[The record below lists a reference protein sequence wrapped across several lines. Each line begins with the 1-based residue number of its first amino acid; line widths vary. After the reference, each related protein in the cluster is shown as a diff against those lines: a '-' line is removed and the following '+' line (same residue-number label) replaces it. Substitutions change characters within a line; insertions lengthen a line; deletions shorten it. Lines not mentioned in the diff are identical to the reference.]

1 MFDVSLTELM
11 VIGVVALIVIG
22 PERLPKVARTVG
34 HLLGRAQ
41 RYVNDVKSDIQREIE
56 LDELRKFKSEMETAA
71 QGVQKSLHET
81 QASLEEPVQQL
92 RAELDEAAREV
103 NGQPAAQAPAADAS
117 EALPAPTPA
126 AGSPAAGSPA
136 AGSPAAGS
144 PAAGSPAA
152 QPATEPA
159 RTIAPPAQNPNLALD
174 LGPEPA
180 QATAPAAGGQR
191 TRARRQARHAPE
203 RQRDPGRLPTRRRP
217 AGKLHLPSDRAALRL
232 LRAAAAIVAVFI
244 VLFIY
249 PGASPIY
256 DALAQPMLAS
266 LPQGTR
272 MIATGVITPFMV
284 PVKVTMMAA
293 FIIALP
299 VVLYQ
304 AWAFVAPG
312 LYRHESGWR
321 CH

>member
-71 QGVQKSLHET
+71 QDVQKSMHET

-117 EALPAPTPA
+117 EALPATAPSST
-126 AGSPAAGSPA
+126 GSPA

-152 QPATEPA
+152 QPPTEPA
-159 RTIAPPAQNPNLALD
+159 RTIAPPPQNPNLALD

-180 QATAPAAGGQR
+180 QATAPATPA
-191 TRARRQARHAPE
+191 ASEPAPAAK
-203 RQRDPGRLPTRRRP
+203 PAPPSGTPT
-217 AGKLHLPSDRAALRL
+217 
-232 LRAAAAIVAVFI
+232 
-244 VLFIY
+244 
-249 PGASPIY
+249 
-256 DALAQPMLAS
+256 
-266 LPQGTR
+266 
-272 MIATGVITPFMV
+272 
-284 PVKVTMMAA
+284 
-293 FIIALP
+293 
-299 VVLYQ
+299 
-304 AWAFVAPG
+304 
-312 LYRHESGWR
+312 
-321 CH
+321 